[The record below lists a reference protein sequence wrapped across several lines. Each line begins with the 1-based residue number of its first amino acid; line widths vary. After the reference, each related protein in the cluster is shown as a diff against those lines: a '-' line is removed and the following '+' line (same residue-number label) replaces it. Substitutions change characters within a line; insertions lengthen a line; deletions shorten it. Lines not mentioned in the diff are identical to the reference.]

1 MSKEQNYI
9 DVLIKRVQWIEE
21 DITSSA
27 AYTAAVILE
36 LAPRLRETDP
46 VALVKL
52 LESYS
57 YAFTPDIDKWIA
69 ENEEEIA
76 QEEAEY
82 ELERD

>member
-1 MSKEQNYI
+1 MSNEQNYI

-21 DITSSA
+21 DIASAA

-69 ENEEEIA
+69 ENEA
-76 QEEAEY
+76 DVAREEAEY
-82 ELERD
+82 ELERG